1 MFKGIKSFFKS
12 PQSIVGIIIA
22 LMFQVIFTLI
32 WMTAYD
38 GVNDRVDQMKIAV
51 VNEDQ
56 GFGKSIVSGLKDRL
70 PFELV
75 NVSTEEGQIMLENRE
90 VQLMLSIPAD
100 FSQKLQT
107 SGDKAMLNY
116 TINGSNPAMVKNMM
130 ESVVAGVTESIN
142 KQTTEQGTS
151 QLLLGLS
158 MPAEQVEVIAK
169 EITGKVESNV
179 DTIHPVD
186 GMNNQMVPMMLVLA
200 SFVGTMIMSMNLYQA
215 SLSIRSETSL
225 WQRFGARSL
234 INLTSSLLIS
244 LIGTSLVF
252 VLGGQMEHGFIVF
265 WMFQALFVATFLF
278 FSQMFLALFGVAG
291 MLFNIAM
298 LSLQLVTSGALVP
311 RFLLNDFYRS
321 FGEVLP
327 ATYAVE
333 GLMNLQFGGSI
344 ETANVYW
351 LIGIG
356 IISLIIGLVSELA
369 RNYRSVRVEM
379 VS

>member
-1 MFKGIKSFFKS
+1 MFKGIKTFIKS
-12 PQSIVGIIIA
+12 PQTMVGIIIA
-22 LMFQVIFTLI
+22 LMFQVVFTLI

-38 GVNDRVDQMKIAV
+38 GVNDRMDRMMIAV

-56 GFGKSIVSGLKDRL
+56 GLGETVVSGLKERL

-75 NVSTEEGQIMLENRE
+75 NVSAEEGREMLENRE

-100 FSQKLQT
+100 FSAKLQA
-107 SGDKAMLNY
+107 SGEKAQLHY
-116 TINGSNPAMVKNMM
+116 QINGANPAMVKNMM
-130 ESVVAGVTESIN
+130 ESVAAGITESIN
-142 KQTTEQGTS
+142 KQATEQGTS

-158 MPAEQVEVIAK
+158 MPAEQVGIFVE

-186 GMNNQMVPMMLVLA
+186 GMNNQMVSMMLVLA
-200 SFVGTMIMSMNLYQA
+200 SFVGTMIMGMNLHQA
-215 SLSIRSETSL
+215 SLIIKKETSL
-225 WQRFGARSL
+225 WQRFGARVF
-234 INLTSSLLIS
+234 INLFSSLLIS
-244 LIGTSLVF
+244 LIGTSLVYM
-252 VLGGQMEHGFIVF
+252 LGGQMEHGFFAF

-278 FSQMFLALFGVAG
+278 FSQMFLTLFGVAG

-311 RFLLNDFYRS
+311 RILLNDFYRS

-333 GLMNLQFGGSI
+333 GLMSLQFGGSI
-344 ETANVYW
+344 KMADIYW

-356 IISLIIGLVSELA
+356 IISLTIGMISELA
-369 RNYRSVRVEM
+369 RSYRSVRVQ
-379 VS
+379 VSS